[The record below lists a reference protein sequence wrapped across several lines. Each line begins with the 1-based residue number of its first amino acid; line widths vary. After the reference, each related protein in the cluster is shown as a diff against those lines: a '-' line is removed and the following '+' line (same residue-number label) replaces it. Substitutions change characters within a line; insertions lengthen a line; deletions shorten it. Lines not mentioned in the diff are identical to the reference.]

1 LNDRERRFNSNSQ
14 LSIEIL
20 CSKVDMGF
28 QAISARLDDL
38 AENFDERLRQLDKR
52 LELIEKNN
60 TNLKLSVQ
68 QNTLG
73 IKSLEKDLTRHIT
86 ATENAEAKRAQD
98 ARERRE
104 FKYKKISIF
113 LTILSLLLGGMGLK
127 YIFDIVFSR

>member
-1 LNDRERRFNSNSQ
+1 MAEKNSSNSQ

-38 AENFDERLRQLDKR
+38 AENFDERLKQLDKR

-60 TNLKLSVQ
+60 TNLKLNVQ
-68 QNTLG
+68 QNTLE
-73 IKSLEKDLTRHIT
+73 IESLERDLARHIT
-86 ATENAEAKRAQD
+86 AMENAEARRAQN

-104 FKYKKISIF
+104 FKYKKVNIL
-113 LTILSLLLGGMGLK
+113 LTILSLLLSGMGLK
-127 YIFDIVFSR
+127 YIFDIVFSK